1 MDGLDTLSQ
10 VALADQVNIA
20 QLCFDIDNTQG
31 VGGGRL
37 PSMSV
42 DDNLNTPVTSNQD
55 VTFFGCGD
63 PWESVPITAT
73 GRLFMLILFHS
84 WFRARFDFE
93 NANIFCPF
101 FYLYRF
107 IM

>member
-1 MDGLDTLSQ
+1 MIMDGLDTLSQ
-10 VALADQVNIA
+10 VALADQVNTIA

-42 DDNLNTPVTSNQD
+42 DDNLNTPVTSNTQD
-55 VTFFGCGD
+55 VTFFNCGE

-73 GRLFMLILFHS
+73 GRSFYFIHS
-84 WFRARFDFE
+84 FRLLNFV
-93 NANIFCPF
+93 FCLHI
-101 FYLYRF
+101 YTTYAVA
-107 IM
+107 

>member
-1 MDGLDTLSQ
+1 MIMDGLDTLSQ

-55 VTFFGCGD
+55 VTFFSCGD

-73 GRLFMLILFHS
+73 GRS
-84 WFRARFDFE
+84 
-93 NANIFCPF
+93 F
-101 FYLYRF
+101 F
-107 IM
+107 IH